1 MERSDVLRERYTI
14 IGLGILAAGAA
25 LAIGDTSLDK
35 LLALAVFGGLCAVT
49 LRYPLVA
56 LSLLIVMTV
65 SNLSP
70 NLILGY
76 GAPSVAKLAAPGMM
90 ALLIVRLM
98 FWGDRPYVGWLSLWF
113 FCGLLALKLFGATY
127 AADDWSKTLND
138 VSDFLKDIIVA
149 LLALAFLNYRNGF
162 QVVVASAALTIAF
175 ICGLGLI
182 QVLGAELP
190 GAFWLFARFGEYNGR
205 FAGPIEDENFFA
217 VVVVFCI
224 PLALAQLLEAR
235 NTRGWLLWGLAC
247 ALLFFGLLATQSR
260 GGILALCVGLCVL
273 FAQLS
278 RGQKAGA
285 IVASVCVVIVA
296 SYFVGEEAFERLAT
310 LGSLVTEEGVDKS
323 TEGRLASWTVAA
335 EIFQTY
341 PWMGVGAGNFNLLY
355 QDIALEKGLI
365 FRGEGRSTHS
375 LYLEVLTEQG
385 LIGLIFFL
393 GMLGAAARGVWRA
406 NRIAHKA
413 GNRRLALQMAAFGAG
428 LLGYLTGMA
437 FLHDAYPR
445 FLWIV
450 VVMAIEAD
458 RVILSTMAAPETSEP
473 SVGPENANGT
483 VPSLLLTTDMRV
495 G

>member
-1 MERSDVLRERYTI
+1 MLL
-14 IGLGILAAGAA
+14 GLGVLAAGAA
-25 LAIGDTSLDK
+25 LAIGDSSLDK
-35 LLALAVFGGLCAVT
+35 LLALVLFGGLCALT

-65 SNLSP
+65 SNLSS
-70 NLILGY
+70 NLILGF

-113 FCGLLALKLFGATY
+113 FCGLLGLKLFGATY
-127 AADDWSKTLND
+127 AADDWSKTLKD
-138 VSDFLKDIIVA
+138 CSDFLKDAIVA

-162 QVVVASAALTIAF
+162 QVVVASAALTVAF

-182 QVLGAELP
+182 QVLGVDLP

-235 NTRGWLLWGLAC
+235 NTRGVTLWGLTC

-260 GGILALCVGLCVL
+260 GGILSLCVGLCVL

-278 RGQKAGA
+278 RGQKVGA
-285 IVASVCVVIVA
+285 VVASILVVIAA
-296 SYFVGEEAFERLAT
+296 SFFIGDEAFERLAT
-310 LGSLVTEEGVDKS
+310 LGSLVSEEGVDKS

-335 EIFQTY
+335 EIFRSY

-385 LIGLIFFL
+385 LIGLMFFL
-393 GMLGAAARGVWRA
+393 GFLAAAARGVWRA
-406 NRIAHKA
+406 NRIAHAA
-413 GNRRLALQMAAFGAG
+413 GDRRLALQMAAFGAG

-450 VVMAIEAD
+450 LVMAIEAD
-458 RVILSTMAAPETSEP
+458 GVVLATLPPPKEGDMSEEGEDETAP
-473 SVGPENANGT
+473 
-483 VPSLLLTTDMRV
+483 VPSLLLTGDMRV
-495 G
+495 S